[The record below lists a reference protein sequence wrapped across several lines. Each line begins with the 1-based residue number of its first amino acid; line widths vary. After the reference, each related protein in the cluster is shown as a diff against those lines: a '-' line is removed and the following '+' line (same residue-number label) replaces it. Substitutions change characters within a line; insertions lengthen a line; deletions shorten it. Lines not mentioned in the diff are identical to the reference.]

1 MHAKVLIVDAIATNR
16 IVLKVKLASAFYEV
30 SHAATVAEASQQA
43 LEATPD
49 LIICGANLPD
59 GDAAGL
65 VKALAQLEE
74 TAGASGLASVP
85 VLALAPG
92 LNGIARQCL
101 LSAGVADVVADLENE
116 ALLVA
121 RVRSLIRAHIAENE
135 WEIRDDTTRALGLNA
150 AQVSTPRPAKVI
162 VVADDIVTAER
173 EARALRPLLDGTVK
187 ASLPSDAL
195 NFPQK
200 GFGAPTRQRA
210 TRTEQFAVFGGPVLQ
225 DYASDAPNNAATPDI
240 FVLIASAAQ
249 QTHMLSLISSIR
261 CYNDTRHCGIL
272 MVHPAGDATQA
283 AQALDMGA
291 DAVMAHHC
299 DVEELTLRLRLMMQ
313 RKEISDRLRAT
324 MRTGLEAAVSD
335 PLTGLHNRRYALPH
349 LTRVVERAAI
359 TGRSFAVMI
368 ADLDHFKQV
377 NDAYGHAV
385 GDAVLVETARR
396 LRENMRAVDMIARI
410 GGEEFLIVLPGIEL
424 GNARRAGKR
433 LCDLIGSTP
442 FQVPGL
448 INQLSV
454 TISMGLA
461 IGGLPQD
468 IALNNS
474 SAEAHANALIARA
487 DKALYAA
494 KTKGRNCVTLSRP
507 AA

>member
-16 IVLKVKLASAFYEV
+16 SALKVKLTSAFYEV

-101 LSAGVADVVADLENE
+101 LSAEVADVVADLENE

-150 AQVSTPRPAKVI
+150 ARVGTP
-162 VVADDIVTAER
+162 
-173 EARALRPLLDGTVK
+173 LRNPDGAPSRGRCVGG
-187 ASLPSDAL
+187 ASL
-195 NFPQK
+195 
-200 GFGAPTRQRA
+200 G
-210 TRTEQFAVFGGPVLQ
+210 
-225 DYASDAPNNAATPDI
+225 
-240 FVLIASAAQ
+240 
-249 QTHMLSLISSIR
+249 H
-261 CYNDTRHCGIL
+261 
-272 MVHPAGDATQA
+272 
-283 AQALDMGA
+283 GA

-313 RKEISDRLRAT
+313 RKEISDQLRAT

-335 PLTGLHNRRYALPH
+335 PLTGLHNRCYALPH
-349 LTRVVERAAI
+349 LTRVLERAAI

-410 GGEEFLIVLPGIEL
+410 GGEEFLIVLPETEL
-424 GNARRAGKR
+424 GNGRLAGKR

-461 IGGLPQD
+461 IDGLPQD

>member
-74 TAGASGLASVP
+74 TAGSSGLASVP

-173 EARALRPLLDGTVK
+173 EARALRPLLDGNVK

-210 TRTEQFAVFGGPVLQ
+210 TRTEQFAVFWGYRIARLCERRTRQRCHTGYLRFDRVGGAANS
-225 DYASDAPNNAATPDI
+225 YALTD
-240 FVLIASAAQ
+240 F
-249 QTHMLSLISSIR
+249 
-261 CYNDTRHCGIL
+261 
-272 MVHPAGDATQA
+272 VHPLLQRHPPLRYPDGAPSRGRDAG
-283 AQALDMGA
+283 GA
-291 DAVMAHHC
+291 SLGHGGGCH
-299 DVEELTLRLRLMMQ
+299 
-313 RKEISDRLRAT
+313 
-324 MRTGLEAAVSD
+324 
-335 PLTGLHNRRYALPH
+335 
-349 LTRVVERAAI
+349 
-359 TGRSFAVMI
+359 
-368 ADLDHFKQV
+368 
-377 NDAYGHAV
+377 YGAS
-385 GDAVLVETARR
+385 L
-396 LRENMRAVDMIARI
+396 
-410 GGEEFLIVLPGIEL
+410 
-424 GNARRAGKR
+424 
-433 LCDLIGSTP
+433 
-442 FQVPGL
+442 
-448 INQLSV
+448 
-454 TISMGLA
+454 
-461 IGGLPQD
+461 
-468 IALNNS
+468 
-474 SAEAHANALIARA
+474 
-487 DKALYAA
+487 
-494 KTKGRNCVTLSRP
+494 
-507 AA
+507 